1 MAKEEAGQYEVLT
14 TSSAEVHFYELV
26 EYLYEHLSL
35 DRAEEVS
42 KELSEMTL
50 SLDQLYHRGSRE
62 EN

>member
-26 EYLYEHLSL
+26 EYLEHLSL